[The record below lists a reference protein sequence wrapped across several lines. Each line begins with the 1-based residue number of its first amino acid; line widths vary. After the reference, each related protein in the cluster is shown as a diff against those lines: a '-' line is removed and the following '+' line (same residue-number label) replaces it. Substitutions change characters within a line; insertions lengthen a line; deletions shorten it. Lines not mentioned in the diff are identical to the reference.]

1 MGPMTREVDVLLVE
15 DNQVDMTLTL
25 RALSR
30 QVSSD
35 RVRVARDGEEAL
47 DFVICRGACSNET
60 SVPRLNLILL
70 DLKLPKFSG
79 MDVLAELKTHAR
91 TKVIPVVIFSS
102 SKQSSKEG
110 SMACCSA
117 EFLDLSCQFLPL
129 YAPLMYLQLTI
140 AVAPIALK
148 PGALNDFNGCP

>member
-1 MGPMTREVDVLLVE
+1 VGPMTREVDVFLVE
-15 DNQVDMTLTL
+15 DNQADMTLTL
-25 RALSR
+25 RALSG

-47 DFVICRGACSNET
+47 DFVICRGVCSNET

-70 DLKLPKFSG
+70 DLKLPKFNG
-79 MDVLAELKTHAR
+79 MDVLAEWKTDAR

-110 SMACCSA
+110 SRACCSA
-117 EFLDLSCQFLPL
+117 QFLDLRLSISATFCSAHVSSTYDRCRTNSPKAGSAQ
-129 YAPLMYLQLTI
+129 
-140 AVAPIALK
+140 
-148 PGALNDFNGCP
+148 

>member
-15 DNQVDMTLTL
+15 DNQVDMTFTL
-25 RALSR
+25 RALSG

-47 DFVICRGACSNET
+47 DFVMCRGACSNET
-60 SVPRLNLILL
+60 SVPRLNLTLL

-79 MDVLAELKTHAR
+79 MDVLAELKTDAR

-102 SKQSSKEG
+102 SKLSSKEG

-117 EFLDLSCQFLPL
+117 GFLDLSCQFLPL
-129 YAPLMYLQLTI
+129 SAPLMYLRLTI